1 MTARRDDGR
10 KRLLDAARRAASA
23 SVAARVSLR
32 DIAKE
37 AGYSPAACYR
47 YFASR
52 EKLVD
57 ALSAEVCAEIGAA
70 MRQAAEGEDSSGEKL
85 AAAAQA
91 YLVYALN
98 NRGAFDLAF
107 ERSESDW
114 AAPERSAAGMALAAT
129 FGELAGRGDLGACL
143 WGAVHGLVDLL
154 LKGAIDVGQRE
165 QGASVIPSRGETLLR
180 GVIENIAI

>member
-70 MRQAAEGEDSSGEKL
+70 MRQAAEGEFESGVV
-85 AAAAQA
+85 A
-91 YLVYALN
+91 
-98 NRGAFDLAF
+98 
-107 ERSESDW
+107 
-114 AAPERSAAGMALAAT
+114 
-129 FGELAGRGDLGACL
+129 
-143 WGAVHGLVDLL
+143 
-154 LKGAIDVGQRE
+154 
-165 QGASVIPSRGETLLR
+165 
-180 GVIENIAI
+180 